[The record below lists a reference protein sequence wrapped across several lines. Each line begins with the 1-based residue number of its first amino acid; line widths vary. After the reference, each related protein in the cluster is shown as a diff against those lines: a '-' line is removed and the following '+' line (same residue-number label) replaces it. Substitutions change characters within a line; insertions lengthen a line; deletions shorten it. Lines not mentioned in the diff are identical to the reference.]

1 MADKEDMIAIHFIC
15 KFDKDKTISYINL
28 FNLTR
33 RQPIRL
39 SFEVIVFKG
48 TDSPSILP
56 MRSRFSDFSQSGIS
70 TSSMSVR
77 SSTSLLGSSWSSWRI
92 RAFRLSR
99 RQLKLLLPGWLP
111 SQNIFERGHTETT
124 KPQTSW
130 YLFKWSKQ
138 IISMVIKANR
148 REPYLIAVVTKLTAD
163 VSNPTNHRR

>member
-70 TSSMSVR
+70 TSSMSGR
-77 SSTSLLGSSWSSWRI
+77 SSTSLLGSSRSSWRI

-99 RQLKLLLPGWLP
+99 SLVGSCNCCFRDDSTLKTSLNETIQRQLNHR
-111 SQNIFERGHTETT
+111 QADT
-124 KPQTSW
+124 
-130 YLFKWSKQ
+130 
-138 IISMVIKANR
+138 V
-148 REPYLIAVVTKLTAD
+148 D
-163 VSNPTNHRR
+163 VSKNPTNHRR